1 MRANRFWLEIVGV
14 GVAIAL
20 ALALLIASLGAAAAA
35 VSGQDEVGQA
45 LPSDPGAKTYRGMVT
60 CTRCRAKHSAA
71 MSRTATDCTL
81 ACVRSGA
88 KFALIDGENV
98 YELDGDMVVLKKVAG
113 QRADI
118 TGVANGNRIA
128 VSSVAAI

>member
-1 MRANRFWLEIVGV
+1 MRANRLWLEIVGV
-14 GVAIAL
+14 GAAIAL

-35 VSGQDEVGQA
+35 VSGQDEMGQA
-45 LPSDPGAKTYRGMVT
+45 MPTAPGAKTYQGMVT
-60 CTRCRAKHSAA
+60 CSRCRAKHSAA

-98 YELDGDMVVLKKVAG
+98 YELDGDLTVLKIAAG
-113 QRADI
+113 QRANI

-128 VSSVAAI
+128 VSSVAVI